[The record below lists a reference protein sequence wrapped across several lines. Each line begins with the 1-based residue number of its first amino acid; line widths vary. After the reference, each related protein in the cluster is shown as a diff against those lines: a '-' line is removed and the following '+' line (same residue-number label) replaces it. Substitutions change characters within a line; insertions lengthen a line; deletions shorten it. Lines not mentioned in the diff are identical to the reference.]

1 MVPRRGN
8 AIPPPGYRYFTEVRL
23 TEFLGSS
30 HSSGPTLGGIIMYR
44 EGRCRYPYRRTS

>member
-8 AIPPPGYRYFTEVRL
+8 AIPPPGHRYFTEVRL

-30 HSSGPTLGGIIMYR
+30 HSPGPLRQGFLCRVSEVRSLMYIR
-44 EGRCRYPYRRTS
+44 V